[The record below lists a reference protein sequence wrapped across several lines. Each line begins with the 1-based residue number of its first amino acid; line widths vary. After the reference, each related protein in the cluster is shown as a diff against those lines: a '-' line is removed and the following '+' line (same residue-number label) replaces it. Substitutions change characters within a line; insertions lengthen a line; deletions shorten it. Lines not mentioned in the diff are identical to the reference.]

1 MMMIM
6 KASTIISIWI
16 LSFLMMVMLCLTGTG
31 TASTTMYSF
40 AVDQSGLVYV
50 GHEKKISVYDQGVEI
65 RSIVPQTSRGYEFTI
80 DENDNIILA
89 AAGTVYK
96 MDLQGKILLKW
107 KDYGNKM
114 YDEIHHKF
122 NRYTSANGT
131 QYVVRYPFARTQIES
146 EDKVVWK
153 MPLSDY
159 AVRWLKILIGIGL
172 PIVVFRE
179 ILPVARGFA
188 KTDRTGDDSVSLPIR
203 GRFHD

>member
-1 MMMIM
+1 MMIM

-159 AVRWLKILIGIGL
+159 AVRWLKILIGIGF

-188 KTDRTGDDSVSLPIR
+188 KTEPIR
-203 GRFHD
+203 GRFYD